1 ADPRI
6 TQVDVRDTMRPI
18 MSGVPTDISKTTGN
32 SVGATI
38 TFPLPVAYDYV
49 DGFLNVT
56 SSKASGSLF
65 PIGRTVVTFT
75 ARDFHG
81 NQTTATMEVNVTK
94 GAADFPATGGVARNK
109 TPYMNNINDQI
120 VPVGTTRSYLLID
133 NDLDTQDPG
142 DFSLQGGPAFAHID
156 GADPVARRAT
166 LVIAPQ
172 QGDQVVTK
180 NVRVVLSDRRTGGT
194 FMTLPF
200 TIMIGDPPN
209 NELGDGSGPPGPGP
223 TPNPN
228 PNPNTPPVAVA
239 APLGSPVQ
247 ATSKQGA
254 MVHLDGSQSSDA
266 DGDTLT
272 YSWKDGG
279 DEIANTAVADVFL
292 AGRPQ
297 YRTPD
302 AVSCTGGG

>member
-1 ADPRI
+1 LITANDP
-6 TQVDVRDTMRPI
+6 
-18 MSGVPTDISKTTGN
+18 
-32 SVGATI
+32 
-38 TFPLPVAYDYV
+38 
-49 DGFLNVT
+49 
-56 SSKASGSLF
+56 
-65 PIGRTVVTFT
+65 
-75 ARDFHG
+75 
-81 NQTTATMEVNVTK
+81 
-94 GAADFPATGGVARNK
+94 
-109 TPYMNNINDQI
+109 
-120 VPVGTTRSYLLID
+120 D
-133 NDLDTQDPG
+133 NDPVDITLV
-142 DFSLQGGPAFAHID
+142 GGPSFARIE

-166 LVIAPQ
+166 LLIAPQ

-180 NVRVVLSDRRTGGT
+180 NVRVVLNDRKTGGT
-194 FMTLPF
+194 FTTLPF
-200 TIMIGDPPN
+200 TIMIGSPKND
-209 NELGDGSGPPGPGP
+209 ETGSGIPDPTP

-228 PNPNTPPVAVA
+228 PNPNPNRPPVAVA
-239 APLGSPVQ
+239 APLASPVQ

-254 MVHLDGSQSSDA
+254 MVHLDGSQSSDP